1 MAKKKLRRSD
11 KHDDWVR
18 QVVQVLRAFDTSCRR
33 APSQRARDL
42 VTRLP
47 LCIACKAGKSPA
59 ILDTVE
65 IACGDAEKHEIP
77 VALLQFEDRA
87 EIAAM
92 LLTDWLRLAG
102 PFLREA
108 LCRKAKRTRSIARTA
123 SVAST
128 SG

>member
-1 MAKKKLRRSD
+1 MAKKKSRRSD

-18 QVVQVLRAFDTSCRR
+18 QVVQVLRAFDFSCRR
-33 APSQRARDL
+33 AHSQLGRDI

-47 LCIACKAGKSPA
+47 LCIACKAGRSPA

-65 IACGDAEKHEIP
+65 LACRDAEKHEVP
-77 VALLQFEDRA
+77 VAFLQFEGHA
-87 EIAAM
+87 EIATM

-108 LCRKAKRTRSIARTA
+108 LCRKAKHSRSIARSA
-123 SVAST
+123 SAASRNE
-128 SG
+128 